1 MRIGWTQVYDR
12 DNHDNH
18 LVLLLSIY
26 QIHQEHFIQFPTDT
40 KEIALKKLAKI
51 EAFDGFIGELSA
63 EDVSKQ
69 YEDLEGISNSTYMAN
84 VVAGDKWWTKKYFS
98 YMKDKP
104 MNMANISDIT
114 FDTTEVCGYHLLNT

>member
-1 MRIGWTQVYDR
+1 MKTICALFCCY
-12 DNHDNH
+12 
-18 LVLLLSIY
+18 VLIR
-26 QIHQEHFIQFPTDT
+26 IHQAHFIQFPTDT

-51 EAFDGFIGELSA
+51 EAFDGFIGQLSA

-114 FDTTEVCGYHLLNT
+114 FDTTEVCGNNLHNT

>member
-1 MRIGWTQVYDR
+1 M
-12 DNHDNH
+12 
-18 LVLLLSIY
+18 
-26 QIHQEHFIQFPTDT
+26 
-40 KEIALKKLAKI
+40 AKI
-51 EAFDGFIGELSA
+51 EAFDGFIGQLSA

-114 FDTTEVCGYHLLNT
+114 FDTTEVCGYHYLILDHHVIL

>member
-1 MRIGWTQVYDR
+1 M
-12 DNHDNH
+12 H
-18 LVLLLSIY
+18 L
-26 QIHQEHFIQFPTDT
+26 IHFLTDT

-69 YEDLEGISNSTYMAN
+69 YEDLEGISNNTYMAN

-114 FDTTEVCGYHLLNT
+114 FDTTEVCGNHLLNT